1 VTLHQPPQLTIHMTA
16 AEVARLDLRPGDRLV
31 LRCER
36 DLGPEAWY
44 CLSEQCRK
52 LFPGHEV
59 IVLPHDMHLAAIREG
74 EPLAKFRE
82 LF

>member
-1 VTLHQPPQLTIHMTA
+1 VIIHKLPQPTIHMTA

-36 DLGPEAWY
+36 DLGPGAWY
-44 CLSEQCRK
+44 HLSEQCRK

-59 IVLPHDMHLAAIREG
+59 IVIPHDMRLGVVREG
-74 EPLAKFRE
+74 EPPVKFRE
-82 LF
+82 FF